1 MYVHD
6 MNETHQSKQK
16 VPNSKLTITIIFT
29 KQQITRNIHVHKVI
43 DNKEKASKII
53 TKIIRIVKRK
63 KMYVCVCVSVQRRGL
78 VHSINSLTHTH
89 THTDR
94 IYMYNSAITNNPY
107 IQNTAELY
115 VHECR
120 NTCSPF
126 VYTYKQ
132 TYTHTNTRKHE

>member
-63 KMYVCVCVSVQRRGL
+63 KNVCVCVCVCATTRTCPFNQFT
-78 VHSINSLTHTH
+78 HAHAHTH
-89 THTDR
+89 R
-94 IYMYNSAITNNPY
+94 PY
-107 IQNTAELY
+107 LY
-115 VHECR
+115 VQQR
-120 NTCSPF
+120 D
-126 VYTYKQ
+126 YK
-132 TYTHTNTRKHE
+132 